1 MSEPH
6 PPEDT
11 PPPEGTP
18 PPDEP
23 SSEPVSWKPLVKVCI
38 LVAVVVVCLILVKV
52 AHLEKYFQDP
62 DWRRHL
68 KETVGARQLAILYIV
83 AGTPLIALGVP
94 RIWYSFLGGALFGFL
109 IGAAWGHMATMT
121 GSILGF
127 WFGHSL
133 GREWVQR
140 KFGKRFARLER
151 RLHDEGFAILLLVR
165 LCPIG
170 NNMITNCLAG
180 ASAMRFWPFF
190 SASVIGHLP
199 LTVLFAMV
207 GSGLVKGQH
216 YQTTIGLA
224 GFAVSMLIF
233 VLYFR
238 RSKLGR
244 EVAREIRGGG
254 NGKTEE

>member
-1 MSEPH
+1 MSDPR

-18 PPDEP
+18 QPDEF

-38 LVAVVVVCLILVKV
+38 LVAVVVVCLILVKI
-52 AHLEKYFQDP
+52 ARLDKYFDDP
-62 DWRRHL
+62 EWRRNL
-68 KETVGARQLAILYIV
+68 RKAMGTWLPLIYVL
-83 AGTPLIALGVP
+83 AGTLLTALGVP
-94 RIWYSFLGGALFGFL
+94 RLLYVWLGGALFGATFGAVWGQTASVAGSFL
-109 IGAAWGHMATMT
+109 GY
-121 GSILGF
+121 
-127 WFGHSL
+127 WFGYSL

-140 KFGKRFARLER
+140 KFGKKFARLER
-151 RLHDEGFAILLLVR
+151 RLHDEGFVILLPVR
-165 LCPIG
+165 LCPVG
-170 NNMITNCLAG
+170 NNTLTNYLAG
-180 ASAMRFWPFF
+180 ASAMRLWAFF
-190 SASVIGHLP
+190 NATMIGHLP
-199 LTVLFAMV
+199 LTIFLSMV
-207 GSGLVKGQH
+207 GSGLVKSKH
-216 YQTTIGLA
+216 HQTTIGLA